1 MVKVLPLF
9 WFATA
14 SAFAAVPYSA
24 DLEQRARAGD
34 PAAQTDLAIA
44 YEQGNGIPKD
54 ERKAME
60 WFQKAR
66 ASGYPDQEIRE
77 MNRQRVAMA
86 SSEIEK
92 AIRQYQQKNN
102 GQLPTSLA
110 ALSSSGILSEPPR
123 DPWAREFAYTVTP
136 DGKSYS
142 LFSIGPDGTPNTPD
156 DLVSLSG
163 AEASGLDVE
172 TAAGSELPWWQAW
185 LAKVWTWIVSFWRK

>member
-1 MVKVLPLF
+1 MRVLPLF

-66 ASGYPDQEIRE
+66 ASGFPDQEIRE

-185 LAKVWTWIVSFWRK
+185 LAKVWTWITSFWRK

>member
-1 MVKVLPLF
+1 MKILPLL
-9 WFATA
+9 WLATA
-14 SAFAAVPYSA
+14 AAFAAVPFSA

-44 YEQGNGIPKD
+44 YEQGNGVPKD

-136 DGKSYS
+136 NGKSFS

-156 DLVSLSG
+156 DLASLSG

-185 LAKVWTWIVSFWRK
+185 LAKFWTWITSFWRK

>member
-1 MVKVLPLF
+1 MKVLPLF

-185 LAKVWTWIVSFWRK
+185 LAKVWTWITSFWRK

>member
-1 MVKVLPLF
+1 MMKVLPLF

-185 LAKVWTWIVSFWRK
+185 LAKVWTWITSFWRK

>member
-1 MVKVLPLF
+1 MMKVLPLF

-54 ERKAME
+54 ERKAMD

-123 DPWAREFAYTVTP
+123 DPWAREFAFTVTP

-185 LAKVWTWIVSFWRK
+185 LAKVWTWITSFWRK

>member
-1 MVKVLPLF
+1 MKSSPLL
-9 WFATA
+9 WLATA
-14 SAFAAVPYSA
+14 AAFAAVPYSA

-44 YEQGNGIPKD
+44 YEQGNGVPKD

-66 ASGYPDQEIRE
+66 ASGFPDQEIRE

-110 ALSSSGILSEPPR
+110 ALSS
-123 DPWAREFAYTVTP
+123 
-136 DGKSYS
+136 
-142 LFSIGPDGTPNTPD
+142 
-156 DLVSLSG
+156 
-163 AEASGLDVE
+163 
-172 TAAGSELPWWQAW
+172 
-185 LAKVWTWIVSFWRK
+185 

>member
-1 MVKVLPLF
+1 MKVLPLF
-9 WFATA
+9 WFAAA

-185 LAKVWTWIVSFWRK
+185 LAKVWTWITSFWRK

>member
-110 ALSSSGILSEPPR
+110 ALSSSGILPEPPR
-123 DPWAREFAYTVTP
+123 DPWAREFAYMVTP

-185 LAKVWTWIVSFWRK
+185 LAKVWTWITSFWRK

>member
-1 MVKVLPLF
+1 
-9 WFATA
+9 
-14 SAFAAVPYSA
+14 
-24 DLEQRARAGD
+24 
-34 PAAQTDLAIA
+34 
-44 YEQGNGIPKD
+44 
-54 ERKAME
+54 
-60 WFQKAR
+60 
-66 ASGYPDQEIRE
+66 

-185 LAKVWTWIVSFWRK
+185 LAKVWTWITSFWRK

>member
-1 MVKVLPLF
+1 MKTLPLL
-9 WFATA
+9 WLGTA
-14 SAFAAVPYSA
+14 AAFAAVPYSA

-110 ALSSSGILSEPPR
+110 ALSSSGILPEPPR

-136 DGKSYS
+136 DGKGYS

-185 LAKVWTWIVSFWRK
+185 LAKVWTWITSFWRK